1 MKSNYAK
8 REATKMTF
16 SEAKLS
22 VMPFGQYRGKT
33 LDQIG
38 STDKGLLYLDWLR
51 GQGVKSE
58 PLATALSTYLDDA
71 TIAKDLAGL
80 VRQ

>member
-1 MKSNYAK
+1 
-8 REATKMTF
+8 MTF
-16 SEAKLS
+16 SEAKFS
-22 VMPFGQYRGKT
+22 VMPFGQHRGKT

-51 GQGVKSE
+51 GQGVRSE